1 VSPAVE
7 AERVTGNG
15 KASSPP
21 VDNAKA
27 ALRGTVRAAEMVVC
41 FMVYLLWRD
50 DQRILRLAIRR

>member
-1 VSPAVE
+1 
-7 AERVTGNG
+7 VTGNG